1 MIKQNV
7 NLLEGSV
14 LGGLSK
20 LAIPI
25 MATSLVQMAYNMI
38 DMIWLGRLGSG
49 AVAAVGAAGMYMW
62 LSNGVATLPKMG
74 GQIKVGQTL
83 GADNKKD
90 AAEYAAGAIQL
101 AAILGIILSL
111 IILLMAQPFI
121 RLLGLNGTEA
131 IADGTVYLQ
140 IVSIGILFT
149 FINQV
154 LTGIYT
160 AMGNSS
166 ISFRATAV
174 GLVINVVLDP
184 VLIFGLGPIPAMG
197 VAGAAIATVMA
208 QGVVTIM
215 FIWAC
220 KKDQI
225 LFHQIKILSR
235 FRTNDMKQITR
246 IGLPISIQSMIF
258 TGISMVLSRV
268 VAVFGDEAIAVQ
280 KVGSQIESLS
290 WMTAEGFSAAVNSF
304 VAQNYGAG
312 NLARVK
318 KGYKI
323 SMFVVMAWG
332 AFCTI
337 LLIFFPEPVFRL
349 FIKEQEIL
357 PMGVNYLRILGI
369 SQLLMCMEI
378 TTQGAFGGMGKTMP
392 PSIVS
397 ISCTMARIPMAIGL
411 SITVLGLS
419 GIWWSIT
426 ITSILKGVILVTW
439 FVLVLRRY
447 NRN

>member
-7 NLLEGSV
+7 NLLEGPV

-83 GADNKKD
+83 GAGNKKD

-280 KVGSQIESLS
+280 KVGSQIESVS

-332 AFCTI
+332 AFCTV

>member
-280 KVGSQIESLS
+280 KVGSQIESVS